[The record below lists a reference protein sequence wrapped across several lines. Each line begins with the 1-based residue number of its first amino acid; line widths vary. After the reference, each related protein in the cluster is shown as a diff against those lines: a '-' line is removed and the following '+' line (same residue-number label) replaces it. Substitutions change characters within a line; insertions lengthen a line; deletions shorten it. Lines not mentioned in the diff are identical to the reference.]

1 MKAKTFLELASLLT
15 ALYTIS
21 KDAKLMEKLEA
32 LSDTGKEKINHFMKD
47 VVIDEN
53 GKEMEFLDR
62 LALKAQ
68 ETKDDLETKIGEM
81 ATAFYAKINVAHTD
95 KILLL
100 QNKLDQLQKDVSLV
114 EARINQLEKTQNS

>member
-1 MKAKTFLELASLLT
+1 MKAKTFLELASLST

-21 KDAKLMEKLEA
+21 KDTKLMEKLEA
-32 LSDTGKEKINHFMKD
+32 LSESGKEKINHFMKD

-53 GKEMEFLDR
+53 GKEIEFLDR

-100 QNKLDQLQKDVSLV
+100 QSKLDQLQKDVSLV

>member
-1 MKAKTFLELASLLT
+1 MKAKTFLELASLST

-62 LALKAQ
+62 LALKAR

-114 EARINQLEKTQNS
+114 EARINQLEKNQNS

>member
-1 MKAKTFLELASLLT
+1 MKAKTFLELASLST

-21 KDAKLMEKLEA
+21 KDTKLMEKLES
-32 LSDTGKEKINHFMKD
+32 LSESGKEKINHFMKD
-47 VVIDEN
+47 VVLDEN

-68 ETKDDLETKIGEM
+68 ETKEDLETKIGEM

-100 QNKLDQLQKDVSLV
+100 QSKLDQLQKDVSLV

>member
-1 MKAKTFLELASLLT
+1 MKAKTFLELASLST

-32 LSDTGKEKINHFMKD
+32 LSETGKEKINHFMKD

-100 QNKLDQLQKDVSLV
+100 QSKLDQMQKDISLI
-114 EARINQLEKTQNS
+114 EARVNQLEKTQNS